1 MASGVKENQTTRHTL
16 DRDELA
22 RMLTEPVYFSIH
34 DAGIFLGFIG
44 LLPTS
49 VGN

>member
-1 MASGVKENQTTRHTL
+1 MESQTTQHIL
-16 DRDELA
+16 DSEQLA
-22 RMLTEPVYFSIH
+22 RMLTERNDFSSH
-34 DAGIFLGFIG
+34 VAGIFLGFIG

>member
-1 MASGVKENQTTRHTL
+1 MRENQATRHTL
-16 DRDELA
+16 DREELA
-22 RMLTEPVYFSIH
+22 RMLTEPEHFSIH

>member
-1 MASGVKENQTTRHTL
+1 
-16 DRDELA
+16 
-22 RMLTEPVYFSIH
+22 MLTEHSDFSSH

-49 VGN
+49 AGNWRRGWPRPGRPV

>member
-1 MASGVKENQTTRHTL
+1 
-16 DRDELA
+16 
-22 RMLTEPVYFSIH
+22 MLTEGGDFSIQ

-49 VGN
+49 AGN

>member
-1 MASGVKENQTTRHTL
+1 M
-16 DRDELA
+16 A
-22 RMLTEPVYFSIH
+22 RMLTELFDFSIH

-49 VGN
+49 AGNWYGGWPPLGRSV